1 LYETIKG
8 KRDLL
13 KENKDRE
20 DANYWALKK
29 EVGDLDTRFIALQQD
44 KESFQ

>member
-1 LYETIKG
+1 LYETKKG

-13 KENKDRE
+13 KENKDKE

-29 EVGDLDTRFIALQQD
+29 EVDDLDTRFIALQQN
-44 KESFQ
+44 KESLQ